1 MTANGVLAGRTVVIT
16 GAGDGVGRGIALAC
30 AAAGAYVV
38 VMARR
43 ENGAET
49 VGLIAERGSAGE
61 WVRGDVTLASDV
73 EAAVATAVA
82 AGDGGFD
89 AMIHNATSRRSSE
102 PARLEDVDDE
112 CWDDHAAVS
121 LRGAYHCARAALPAL
136 RERKG
141 TLILMTSPAGMEG
154 SATLPL
160 YGVVKAALRGF
171 AKSLAREWA
180 PLGATVNLVSPLA
193 QTPAMVNAIREDP
206 ALADRLAARV
216 PMGRLGDP
224 ETDIGPVVA
233 FLASGGAGYVTG
245 QTLPVDGGRFMTL

>member
-1 MTANGVLAGRTVVIT
+1 VTAGGTLAGRTVVIT

-30 AAAGAYVV
+30 GASGAHVV

-49 VGLIAERGSAGE
+49 VGLIERRGGSGE
-61 WVRGDVTLASDV
+61 WVRGDVTVAADV
-73 EAAVATAVA
+73 DGAVAAAVAR
-82 AGDGGFD
+82 GGGLD

-102 PARLEDVDDE
+102 PARLEDVDAE
-112 CWDDHAAVS
+112 VWDDHAAVS
-121 LRGAYHCARAALPAL
+121 LRGAYHCARSALSAL
-136 RERKG
+136 RERRG

-154 SATLPL
+154 SVTLPL
-160 YGVVKAALRGF
+160 YGVVKGGLRGF

-180 PLGATVNLVSPLA
+180 AFGVTVNLVSPLA
-193 QTPAMVNAIREDP
+193 QTPAMANAIREDP

-216 PMGRLGDP
+216 PMGRLGDA
-224 ETDIGPVVA
+224 ESDIGAVVV
-233 FLASGGAGYVTG
+233 FLAGPGAGYVTG

>member
-1 MTANGVLAGRTVVIT
+1 MTEPALSGRTVVIT

-30 AAAGAYVV
+30 GGAGAHVV

-49 VGLIAERGSAGE
+49 VALVEERGGTGA
-61 WVRGDVTLASDV
+61 WVRGDVTVAADV
-73 EAAVATAVA
+73 ERAVA
-82 AGDGGFD
+82 AAVGAGGGLD

-102 PARLEDVDDE
+102 PVRLEEVGAE
-112 CWDDHAAVS
+112 VWDDHAAVS

-136 RERKG
+136 RDRKG
-141 TLILMTSPAGMEG
+141 TFILMTSPAGMEG

-180 PLGATVNLVSPLA
+180 PFGATVNLVSPLA
-193 QTPAMVNAIREDP
+193 QTPAMTNAIREDP

-216 PMGRLGDP
+216 PMGRVGDP
-224 ETDIGPVVA
+224 ESDVGPVVV
-233 FLASGGAGYVTG
+233 FLAGGGAGYVTG

>member
-1 MTANGVLAGRTVVIT
+1 VTTDGVLAGRTVVIT
-16 GAGDGVGRGIALAC
+16 GAGDGVGRGIARAC
-30 AAAGAYVV
+30 GAAGAHVV

-49 VGLIAERGSAGE
+49 VGLIEEQGGAGQ
-61 WVRGDVTLASDV
+61 WVRGDVTVASDV
-73 EAAVATAVA
+73 EAAVASAVA
-82 AGDGGFD
+82 AGGGLD
-89 AMIHNATSRRSSE
+89 VMIHNATSRRSSE
-102 PARLEDVDDE
+102 PVRLEDVDDE

-154 SATLPL
+154 SATLPV

-180 PLGATVNLVSPLA
+180 PLGVTVNLVSPLA

-224 ETDIGPVVA
+224 ETDIGPVVV
-233 FLASGGAGYVTG
+233 FLASAGAGYVTG

>member
-1 MTANGVLAGRTVVIT
+1 MTAAGALAGRTVAIT

-30 AAAGAYVV
+30 GAAGAHVV

-43 ENGAET
+43 DNGAQT
-49 VGLIAERGSAGE
+49 VGLIEHAGGAAE
-61 WVRGDVTLASDV
+61 WVRGDVTVAADV
-73 EAAVATAVA
+73 DEVVAAAVE
-82 AGDGGFD
+82 GGGGLD
-89 AMIHNATSRRSSE
+89 AMIHNATSRRSSQ
-102 PARLEDVDDE
+102 PARLEDVDAE
-112 CWDDHAAVS
+112 LWDDHAAVS

-136 RERKG
+136 CERAG

-160 YGVVKAALRGF
+160 YGAVKGALRGF

-180 PLGATVNLVSPLA
+180 PLGVTVNLLSPLA
-193 QTPAMVNAIREDP
+193 QTPAMVHAIREDP

-216 PMGRLGDP
+216 PMGRLGDA
-224 ETDIGPVVA
+224 EVDIGPVVV
-233 FLASGGAGYVTG
+233 FLAGAGAGYVTG